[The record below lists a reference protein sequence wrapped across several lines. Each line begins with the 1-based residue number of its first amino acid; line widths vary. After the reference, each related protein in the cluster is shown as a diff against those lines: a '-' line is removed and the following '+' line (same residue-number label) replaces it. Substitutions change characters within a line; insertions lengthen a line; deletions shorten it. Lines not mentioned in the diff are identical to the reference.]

1 MPNLYLMRH
10 GQARN
15 DASSDIN
22 RRLTSMGQD
31 HVKGLAKL
39 LWEKE
44 IDFDCVF
51 YSPAVRTR
59 ETMLL
64 MCQSLKISEQHQN
77 EDKRIYNA
85 SVYDLQAVIKEIDE
99 RDENVLLVG
108 HNPGLED
115 LIRSLTQQSV
125 GLSPANIVVVS
136 GETWKDIYNNKCT
149 LAERF

>member
-31 HVKGLAKL
+31 HVKDLAKL

-64 MCQSLKISEQHQN
+64 MCQGLKIGEQHQI

-85 SVYDLQAVIKEIDE
+85 SVYDLQAVIKEINE

-115 LIRSLTQQSV
+115 LVLNLTQQSI
-125 GLSPANIVVVS
+125 GMSPANIAVLS
-136 GETWKDIYNNKCT
+136 GETWADIFNNKCT
-149 LAERF
+149 LLERY